1 MSPPLL
7 TMVAAALAGLSMLPA
22 ASAMGIRG
30 VRCVPRCSDLL
41 RKSDVVA
48 MRPEPKAET
57 YRKYR
62 VDVVAWGA
70 GVGFDA
76 KSVARQRRLVET
88 SRAAGVRLYAADC
101 VAVGEGSWCV
111 ISGGDPHSDRIA
123 QFKERG
129 LEAGIDLIQ
138 GAVLDVKGQWI
149 RVPWGG
155 PGRNVPMAS
164 VFWPTAREWYLRK
177 MDLLASTGATAL
189 HIDEPALGSY
199 GLVASSPG
207 DFSDHAVRAFGEW
220 LRGRPEP
227 VWRGAG
233 IESLE
238 EFSYRDFVLSQGGD
252 PRAAPLWREFVR
264 FQLAGAAEL
273 LRAMRDRFQA
283 QAGRPIPL
291 STNANPATWYKLP
304 FLQVQ
309 DFMTTEVGH
318 EAKRLAMPVT
328 SLLVYKFGDAIGQ
341 PVVTTAHGGEWHKM
355 HVDPHPVLVCSW
367 LAMGYG
373 LGHRLMMP
381 VKAWM
386 TPRVRGTDAYRPQT
400 DHFACVARFVKE
412 VAHLLDGY
420 EACTCVGVALSC
432 DAVERDVGTLKNLLR
447 RLADM
452 NVPFDLVIEGN
463 DLFPRRIRESDLAGL
478 SAILIACPQ
487 RLPADARVRLA
498 KLAGDRPVI
507 ECEAGRAPASVP
519 QPIHVDGAERVW
531 VLPRA
536 VPGRSD
542 APVAVHLLNRDYDRD
557 ARDMRTKPAFTVTLD
572 RRLLPSRSFS
582 RAVAHEP
589 VLQPEIGPE
598 DKCVRTRPVAVKQ
611 DRDTVSLRV
620 PGLHVWS
627 VVELD

>member
-1 MSPPLL
+1 ML
-7 TMVAAALAGLSMLPA
+7 TMVAPALAGLSMLPV

-30 VRCVPRCSDLL
+30 VRCVPRCSDLI

-70 GVGFDA
+70 GVGFDE
-76 KSVARQRRLVET
+76 KSVARQRRLVDT
-88 SRAAGVRLYAADC
+88 SRAAGVRLHAADC

-111 ISGGDPHSDRIA
+111 ISGGDPHSDRIK
-123 QFKERG
+123 QFRERG
-129 LEAGIDLIQ
+129 LQAGIDLTQ
-138 GAVLDVKGQWI
+138 GAVLDVTGQWI

-164 VFWPTAREWYLRK
+164 VFWPTARQWYLRK
-177 MDLLASTGATAL
+177 MDLLAATGATAL

-199 GLVASSPG
+199 GLVPPSPG
-207 DFSDHAVRAFGEW
+207 DFSDYAMRAFREW
-220 LRGRPEP
+220 LRGRPEH

-238 EFSYRDFVLSQGGD
+238 GFSYRDFVLATAGD

-264 FQLAGAAEL
+264 SQLTRTAEL

-283 QAGRPIPL
+283 KAGRPIPL

-304 FLQVQ
+304 FLRLQ

-328 SLLVYKFGDAIGQ
+328 PLLVYKFGDAIGQ
-341 PVVTTAHGGEWHKM
+341 PVVTTAYGGEWHKM
-355 HVDPHPVLVCSW
+355 YVDPHPVLVCSW

-386 TPRVRGTDAYRPQT
+386 TPRVHGTDAYRPKT

-412 VAHLLDGY
+412 IAHLLDGY
-420 EACTCVGVALSC
+420 EACTCVGVALGC

-452 NVPFDLVIEGN
+452 NVPFDLAVEGN
-463 DLFPRRIRESDLAGL
+463 DLFPREIGESDLAGL

-487 RLPADARVRLA
+487 RLPADARLRVA
-498 KLAGDRPVI
+498 KLAGDRPVV
-507 ECEAGRAPASVP
+507 ECEAGRVPASVP
-519 QPIHVDGAERVW
+519 RPIRVDGAERVW

-536 VPGRSD
+536 APGRGT
-542 APVAVHLLNRDYDRD
+542 APVAIHLLNRDYDRD
-557 ARDMRTKPAFTVTLD
+557 ARDMRAKPAFTVTLD
-572 RRLLPSRSFS
+572 RRLLLSRSFS

-589 VLQPEIGPE
+589 VLLPKIGPE
-598 DKCVRTRPVAVKQ
+598 DKCMRTRPVAVKQ
-611 DRDTVSLRV
+611 DRDTVSLRL